1 MTIHITPQQQ
11 LESKSQ
17 QGINQGAKLPLLHLP
32 HPKRIYQ
39 HRKQRFMQLAK
50 ANPLANYFSLCA
62 KINALQLTIV
72 DQSPITQNI
81 KIAANNLI
89 TANNSALL
97 SANNLFNQQW
107 QDYLTQI
114 INGLTDFQPQIDPII
129 QSLNNKTRQEK
140 QLLATDLLSGA
151 FTKVNSGEALFIWSA
166 LACYY
171 TQLAA
176 QLTGETAAIVTRA
189 HNSPLCPLCHSHP
202 IASIVHLGSENG
214 LRYLQCSLCETQWY
228 SPRVKCTNCQDMSA
242 IEYYSLD
249 KELAAVKTE
258 CCHHCHGYLKI
269 FYQDIDPKLDIV
281 VDDLNTLILDQET
294 ENAGFS
300 KTGLNPMLF
309 P

>member
-1 MTIHITPQQQ
+1 MTIHIMPQQQ

-17 QGINQGAKLPLLHLP
+17 QSINKGASLPLIYLP
-32 HPKRIYQ
+32 NPNSIYQ
-39 HRKQRFMQLAK
+39 HRNQRFKQLAK
-50 ANPLANYFSLCA
+50 ANPLEHYFALCA
-62 KINALQLTIV
+62 KINELQLTIV
-72 DQSPITQNI
+72 NQSPITKNSRVTV
-81 KIAANNLI
+81 NSTI
-89 TANNSALL
+89 TDNTPSLPSFNNSL
-97 SANNLFNQQW
+97 NQQW

-114 INGLTDFQPQIDPII
+114 INGLTGLQPQIDPII
-129 QSLNNKTRQEK
+129 HALNNKTSQEK
-140 QLLATDLLSGA
+140 QQLATYLLNGS

-176 QLTGETAAIVTRA
+176 QLAGKTADLAAHA
-189 HNSPLCPLCHSHP
+189 HNSPLCPVCHSHP
-202 IASIVHLGSENG
+202 VASIVHLGSENG

-242 IEYYSLD
+242 IDYYSLD

-281 VDDLNTLILDQET
+281 VDDLNTLILDEET
-294 ENAGFS
+294 EKAGFS